1 MSADAKG
8 PGGVLPPR
16 DPERRPRRTVMRLAL
31 DGLVVA
37 AGGGQASGTGALV
50 VATARRTL

>member
-1 MSADAKG
+1 MSTDAKG

-16 DPERRPRRTVMRLAL
+16 DPERRPRRTVRLAL

-37 AGGGQASGTGALV
+37 AGVGQASGTGALV